1 MVERI
6 PPAQPLIAPL
16 QAPVQPPPQDRPD
29 RAQNGGPAAL
39 PPGAPSLRPQDRAP
53 ADRPIAGDRNA
64 ETARDRSAG
73 ARPQPV
79 VSRPLNQPL
88 ILNEAA
94 PTPAELSTEPAT
106 VQPVPRPSTA
116 EAPSDATPTPL
127 TGNVQAA
134 AIASDALPRR
144 PEQGPPSSR
153 SIPAPTAEVGVPTAP
168 ETADPVTPVTRQAT
182 PEERRTDDLDA
193 AARAAQRAPAPQPAP
208 AADVPERDP
217 RTTPTQEESPLVG
230 TSADRGSA
238 LPPRPFDAALATV
251 AGAPEPTE
259 TEAADGIVAA
269 VAESLPV
276 SAPGVPPIAQA
287 GPVGSLVAPSSI
299 VALAAQPDAI
309 PAFDAPAAVPGA
321 VDSPSPPTTSGGPL
335 VSGGT
340 SAGGAALTA
349 ANRAD
354 FEPSADP
361 AETVVPQSDLGPDP
375 TAALPSPRAQL
386 FTPSADPQ
394 ETAVPPREPV
404 QTGAPRGAAVEA
416 GRPLQLAQPSLN
428 PQERD
433 AGVPGEATPRGA
445 EAPDA
450 ILPQGGQP
458 VGQGAPLA
466 TVDSG
471 ALDAER
477 KPDVSER
484 AQVVVGPDFGGGAQV
499 ANQATAEPRL
509 QTPDVEQPGQIQ
521 STFAG
526 ALLTNEGIASASPFR
541 VVANDPVEIVTRDQL
556 VEIARELSFDGLGP
570 RPEPPIQEIV
580 NANPTADPAENFAP
594 EDLLAAPVPAQ
605 GNQLDGSPVAAPRPQ
620 SDIAETSS
628 PARVNPTADAQRQP
642 EATLRPDQQAQ
653 ALGAADADR
662 GAEAPGV
669 RSASLV
675 GDPANRPGSAPLAR
689 PTEETTDPGSSVVGP
704 IDGGDDRAVAASA
717 PAGVGLNGGR
727 SGASEPVTDGP
738 SIAPRP
744 VNTTPTGVVDVQT
757 QLRREIQVDRAR
769 EAALSAAGVV
779 SAGNP
784 IATDIGYDGEIVVI
798 DSKEAARQVVSE
810 GPAGPGG
817 PAAVPAQF
825 AQLQET
831 LRAITF
837 TGPVRGSTVDQ
848 FV

>member
-16 QAPVQPPPQDRPD
+16 QAPVLQQPLERPD
-29 RAQNGGPAAL
+29 RAQNSGPAAL
-39 PPGAPSLRPQDRAP
+39 QPGAPSIRPQDRSP
-53 ADRPIAGDRNA
+53 ADRSVSGDRNA

-73 ARPQPV
+73 TRPQPV

-88 ILNEAA
+88 ILNQEA
-94 PTPAELSTEPAT
+94 PTPAEIATEPAT
-106 VQPVPRPSTA
+106 VQPAPRPSTA
-116 EAPSDATPTPL
+116 EAPSSATPTPL

-144 PEQGPPSSR
+144 PEQGPPSDR
-153 SIPAPTAEVGVPTAP
+153 SVPAPTAEVGIPTAA
-168 ETADPVTPVTRQAT
+168 ETADPVTPARRQET
-182 PEERRTDDLDA
+182 PAELRDDSLEQAALAEE
-193 AARAAQRAPAPQPAP
+193 RAPAPQPATTE
-208 AADVPERDP
+208 DVVVRDA
-217 RTTPTQEESPLVG
+217 RTTPSLVEAPLLG
-230 TSADRGSA
+230 TTGDRGSA
-238 LPPRPFDAALATV
+238 LPPRPADAAVPQGPATP
-251 AGAPEPTE
+251 AGAD
-259 TEAADGIVAA
+259 ADIGAGLVAA

-287 GPVGSLVAPSSI
+287 GAPGSLASTGSI
-299 VALAAQPDAI
+299 VALAAESEAT
-309 PAFDAPAAVPGA
+309 PAFEPPAAVPGA
-321 VDSPSPPTTSGGPL
+321 VDSPAPPTTDGGPI
-335 VSGGT
+335 VAGAVA
-340 SAGGAALTA
+340 AGGAALTA

-354 FEPSADP
+354 FVPSADP
-361 AETVVPQSDLGPDP
+361 AETVALQSGPASEA
-375 TAALPSPRAQL
+375 TAALPDPRAQL
-386 FTPSADPQ
+386 FTPAADPQ

-416 GRPLQLAQPSLN
+416 GRPLQLAQPSIN

-433 AGVPGEATPRGA
+433 AGVPSEATPRGA

-450 ILPQGGQP
+450 ILPQGGP
-458 VGQGAPLA
+458 PIGQGAPLA

-484 AQVVVGPDFGGGAQV
+484 AQVIVGPDFGGGAQV

-556 VEIARELSFDGLGP
+556 VEIARELSFDDVGP
-570 RPEPPIQEIV
+570 RAAPPIQEIV

-594 EDLLAAPVPAQ
+594 EDLLVALAPAQ
-605 GNQLDGSPVAAPRPQ
+605 GNQADGTPVAAPRPQ

-628 PARVNPTADAQRQP
+628 PTRVNPAADAQRQP

-662 GAEAPGV
+662 GAEAPAV
-669 RSASLV
+669 RSESLV
-675 GDPANRPGSAPLAR
+675 SDPANRPGSASLVR
-689 PTEETTDPGSSVVGP
+689 PTEETIDP
-704 IDGGDDRAVAASA
+704 AASDVVSAAA

-727 SGASEPVTDGP
+727 SSAGEALTEGP
-738 SIAPRP
+738 STAPRP
-744 VNTTPTGVVDVQT
+744 VDITPPGVVDVQT

-798 DSKEAARQVVSE
+798 DSKEAARQVISE

-817 PAAVPAQF
+817 PAATPAQF
-825 AQLQET
+825 TQLRET